1 MTVHLDGGARDR
13 AGKEG
18 ETYSG
23 LLRWLGCVGCLPMN
37 HLRLWGGTSKSRV
50 FWDRLGQTSEISF
63 LNSAS
68 HWCCLTPP
76 AERERRERGAWR
88 RVKIPVLSAHTAIYT
103 ASTEGI
109 SLTPISWQHQAST
122 SCSSFRKGSWWPP
135 PWQEWTQQDHHC
147 FNPLTLCCYSGL
159 KPKLRLTLP
168 KCSFGVPDR
177 VSRKQQHLLSAM
189 QRTQSEVL
197 DYEQCH
203 DWL

>member
-1 MTVHLDGGARDR
+1 MTVHLDGARDR

-23 LLRWLGCVGCLPMN
+23 LLRWLGCIGCLLMN

-109 SLTPISWQHQAST
+109 SLTPISWQYQAST
-122 SCSSFRKGSWWPP
+122 SCSSFRKWSRWPP

-147 FNPLTLCCYSGL
+147 FNPLTLCCYCLNLSSDLLYPSAHLG
-159 KPKLRLTLP
+159 
-168 KCSFGVPDR
+168 CWI
-177 VSRKQQHLLSAM
+177 VSRKQQHVLSAM
-189 QRTQSEVL
+189 QRTRSEVL